1 MKNCHGLAAANPLH
15 KESSGRL
22 PCHRRAQRGLV
33 VGKTLGL
40 SLADQAL
47 APLVEAAYTAS
58 LGRKTGSISLPPT
71 HGPSWGCLGDGVEPG
86 HTQSQPGVAEMVR
99 MLLSFQRPSHLFGEG
114 IPLVKRARPGTHN
127 GLRPEAD

>member
-1 MKNCHGLAAANPLH
+1 VKNCHGLAAANPLH

-47 APLVEAAYTAS
+47 APLAEAAYTGEPRAQ
-58 LGRKTGSISLPPT
+58 
-71 HGPSWGCLGDGVEPG
+71 DGVNLFAANPW
-86 HTQSQPGVAEMVR
+86 
-99 MLLSFQRPSHLFGEG
+99 PS
-114 IPLVKRARPGTHN
+114 
-127 GLRPEAD
+127 